1 MLMTGIQIDQLT
13 SSGFVHLIDI
23 DIDPETSNEKDQVQ
37 LIDEMTE
44 KIYNGEGIFL
54 INHKAESI
62 IIRDI
67 PHNTFRITKI
77 MKETNYHER

>member
-1 MLMTGIQIDQLT
+1 MLMTGIKIDQLT

-23 DIDPETSNEKDQVQ
+23 DIDPETSNEKDQGQ

-44 KIYNGEGIFL
+44 RIYKAKDLFL
-54 INHKAESI
+54 INHKAEAI

-77 MKETNYHER
+77 MKETN